1 VVLLLAIRDDDS
13 MTDLRGARNTIGGSM
28 TCTHRHVVVTGASS
42 GIGRATALRLAG
54 AGWHVYAGVRNLDDT
69 PPAQMITSLLM
80 DVTNAEQIGA
90 AVESVAEHVGPAGL
104 NALVDNAGIGVAV
117 PMELVPLESLRRQLE
132 VNVVGQVAV
141 TQAFLPM
148 LRRAR
153 GRVVFIGSI
162 GDRFTPPFGGPLAAS
177 KSAIASIADA
187 FRQELAPW
195 NIDVVLLEPASIHTD
210 AVDKLRHDSKSAVDE
225 FSPDGAQLYRDTYLG
240 MVAAALKREQKGSPP
255 DVVAEKVQTVLTTAR
270 PRPRYLVGKDAR
282 MLANLVRFVPT
293 STLDALR
300 RRIFKLPAHGSRAAT
315 PMREGVSR

>member
-1 VVLLLAIRDDDS
+1 
-13 MTDLRGARNTIGGSM
+13 M
-28 TCTHRHVVVTGASS
+28 TCTHRHVVATGASS

-69 PPAQMITSLLM
+69 PLAQMITPLLM

-210 AVDKLRHDSKSAVDE
+210 AVDKLKHDSKSAVDK
-225 FSPDGAQLYRDTYLG
+225 FSPDGAELYRDTYLG
-240 MVAAALKREQKGSPP
+240 MVAAALRREQKGSPP

-270 PRPRYLVGKDAR
+270 PRARYLVGKDAR

-300 RRIFKLPAHGSRAAT
+300 RRIFKLPAHGLRAAT
-315 PMREGVSR
+315 PVREGVSR